1 MEFGK
6 GVLKMTERDNL
17 LMVYRGEVP
26 EWLPRYSLAPPPP
39 GAKNAPATVPVG
51 PAFLDK
57 RKVGDT
63 EIDIWGVEHT
73 ATENTGGMSLPTP
86 GKFILKDIT
95 KWRDVIKA
103 PDISDINWED
113 MARRGTENIN
123 RRESVVELMTH
134 VGYFQHLMEFMGF
147 TEGLTAMYEEPEEV
161 MALFEYLSDFYV
173 DVFKKSIEYYKPDVM
188 CILDDT
194 ATAINPFISLDM
206 YREMVKPY
214 HERLAKIARDAGLFI
229 NMHNCGRCEDFI
241 DDWLEMG
248 ISIWNPAQT
257 MNDLEGIKKKYGNKL
272 VLVGC
277 WDSSGPPAWPGA
289 TEELVRSEVR
299 KCIDTFAPG
308 GGFCF
313 WGSIYGAN
321 DDPDFIQRRQWL
333 TDEYNTYGRS
343 WYKNH
348 R

>member
-1 MEFGK
+1 
-6 GVLKMTERDNL
+6 MTERENL

-26 EWLPRYSLAPPPP
+26 EWLPRYSLAPPAP
-39 GAKNAPATVPVG
+39 GTKKAPATMPVN
-51 PAFLDK
+51 PSFLNRK
-57 RKVGDT
+57 KVGDA

-73 ATENTGGMSLPTP
+73 ATESTGGMSLPTP
-86 GKFILKDIT
+86 GKFILTDIT

-103 PDISDINWED
+103 PDISGIDWEA
-113 MARRGTENIN
+113 MAKKDTENIN
-123 RRESVVELMTH
+123 REESVVELMTH

-161 MALFEYLSDFYV
+161 MALFEYLADFYDAV
-173 DVFKKSIEYYKPDVM
+173 YKKAVEYYKPDVF

-194 ATAINPFISLDM
+194 ATAKNPFISLDM

-214 HERLAKIARDAGLFI
+214 HARLGKIAQDAGLFI
-229 NMHNCGRCEDFI
+229 NMHDCGRCEDFI
-241 DDWLEMG
+241 EDWFDFG
-248 ISIWNPAQT
+248 VSIWNPAQT
-257 MNDLEGIKKKYGNKL
+257 MNDLVGIKKKYGNRL
-272 VLVGC
+272 ILIGC

-313 WGSIYGAN
+313 WGSIYGPVG
-321 DDPDFIQRRQWL
+321 DPEVEQKSKWL
-333 TDEYNTYGRS
+333 ADEYETYGRS

>member
-1 MEFGK
+1 
-6 GVLKMTERDNL
+6 MTERENL

-26 EWLPRYSLAPPPP
+26 EWLPRYNLAPPIP
-39 GAKNAPATVPVG
+39 GKKAPATVAVG
-51 PAFLDK
+51 PSFLQKKIVDGK
-57 RKVGDT
+57 
-63 EIDIWGVEHT
+63 EFDIWGVEHT
-73 ATENTGGMSLPTP
+73 GTDSAGGASLPTP

-103 PDISDINWED
+103 PDISDIDWEALAKKD
-113 MARRGTENIN
+113 MEYVN
-123 RRESVVELMTH
+123 REESVVELMTH

-147 TEGLTAMYEEPEEV
+147 SEGLTAMFEEPEEV
-161 MALFEYLSDFYV
+161 MALFEYLADFYDAV
-173 DVFKKSIEYYKPDVM
+173 YTKAVEYYKPDVF

-194 ATAINPFISLDM
+194 ATANNPFISLNM

-214 HERLAKIARDAGLFI
+214 HERLAKIARNDGLFI

-241 DDWLEMG
+241 EDWLDMG
-248 ISIWNPAQT
+248 VSIWNPAQV
-257 MNDLEGIKKKYGNKL
+257 MNDLTGIKAKYGNKL
-272 VLVGC
+272 TLVGC
-277 WDSSGPPAWPGA
+277 WDSSGAPAWPGA

-313 WGSIYGAN
+313 WGSIYGPAGDPEVAN
-321 DDPDFIQRRQWL
+321 RTFWL
-333 TDEYNTYGRS
+333 ADEYDKYGRT

-348 R
+348 A

>member
-1 MEFGK
+1 
-6 GVLKMTERDNL
+6 MTERENL
-17 LMVYRGEVP
+17 LKVYRGEVP
-26 EWLPRYSLAPPPP
+26 EWLPRYSLAPAGAP
-39 GAKNAPATVPVG
+39 GATKSRATVPVG

-57 RKVGDT
+57 KIINGA
-63 EIDIWGVEHT
+63 EYDIWGVEHT
-73 ATENTGGMSLPTP
+73 ATESAGGASLPTP
-86 GKFILKDIT
+86 GKFILTDIT

-103 PDISDINWED
+103 PDISDIDWD
-113 MARRGTENIN
+113 AMSRKGTELIDRN
-123 RRESVVELMTH
+123 ETVVELMTH

-147 TEGLTAMYEEPEEV
+147 SEGLTAMFEEPEEV
-161 MALFEYLSDFYV
+161 MALFEYLADFY
-173 DVFKKSIEYYKPDVM
+173 DEVFTKAVEYYKPDVM

-214 HERLAKIARDAGLFI
+214 HERLAKIARDRGVLI

-241 DDWLEMG
+241 DDWLDMG
-248 ISIWNPAQT
+248 VSIWNPAQT
-257 MNDLEGIKKKYGNKL
+257 MNDLEGIKAKYGNKL
-272 VLVGC
+272 TLVGC

-308 GGFCF
+308 GGFVF
-313 WGSIYGAN
+313 WGSIYGPPG
-321 DDPDFIQRRQWL
+321 DPEVEQKSFWL
-333 TDEYNTYGRS
+333 ADEYEKYGRE

-348 R
+348 